1 MLRNINKHHFVSILL
16 NNMHAQINLVQD
28 SLGWK
33 RLEDILKPSIGQCL
47 SLNLNNFLN
56 GRQIIFSNGDSRL
69 VPIEGWTCK
78 SKQPCVTLTT
88 IKPVKEETTI
98 VAIDS
103 SSIQVAETQEGALY
117 AVKSGIAIATQ
128 GQIQAH
134 FKIGP
139 ILFYLSEDTL
149 KYSELDHR
157 ITKLILFDGESARR
171 LIRVRVERAIQL
183 ELSHHF
189 VSAILLVDGSLRSS
203 VFEHRGHA
211 LKKIVEKCSLYK
223 NTLAGISK
231 STKLRILD
239 KISLPLTKI
248 KGPGFIDVNL
258 IIESLVRNT
267 IGDSLLVKFGNSYTS
282 PILRLDIATAGGS
295 KDILLGKILGNDS
308 IARGY
313 PETLQLAHHI
323 STFTGTEVSCL
334 KSHVL
339 NKYDVVEM
347 ASEDIRKKLLGSIL
361 I

>member
-1 MLRNINKHHFVSILL
+1 M
-16 NNMHAQINLVQD
+16 QD
-28 SLGWK
+28 SLEWK
-33 RLEDILKPSIGQCL
+33 RLEDLLEPSVGQCL
-47 SLNLNNFLN
+47 SLNLTNFLS
-56 GRQIIFSNGDSRL
+56 GRQIIFSNGESRL
-69 VPIEGWTCK
+69 VPIQGWTCK
-78 SKQPCVTLTT
+78 NKHFCTALTAIQPL
-88 IKPVKEETTI
+88 KEETTI

-103 SSIQVAETQEGALY
+103 SSIQVAETEEGILY

-128 GQIQAH
+128 GQTQAH

-149 KYSELDHR
+149 KHSELDHR
-157 ITKLILFDGESARR
+157 ITKLILFDNESAKR
-171 LIRVRVERAIQL
+171 LIRVKVERAIQL
-183 ELSHHF
+183 ELSRHF
-189 VSAILLVDGSLRSS
+189 TGAILLVDGSLRSS
-203 VFEHRGHA
+203 IFEHRCHT
-211 LKKIVEKCSLYK
+211 LKKIVENCALYK
-223 NTLAGISK
+223 NTVAGISK

-248 KGPGFIDVNL
+248 KGPGYIDVNL
-258 IIESLVRNT
+258 IIKSLVRNI
-267 IGDSLLVKFGNSYTS
+267 IGDSLLVKFGNSHTS
-282 PILRLDIATAGGS
+282 PILRLDIATADGN
-295 KDILLGKILGNDS
+295 KDTSLGKILGNDS

-313 PETLQLAHHI
+313 PESLQLAHHI

>member
-1 MLRNINKHHFVSILL
+1 
-16 NNMHAQINLVQD
+16 MHTQINLVQD
-28 SLGWK
+28 SLEWK
-33 RLEDILKPSIGQCL
+33 RLEDILEPSIGQCL
-47 SLNLNNFLN
+47 SLNLTNFLN

-69 VPIEGWTCK
+69 VPIEGWACK
-78 SKQPCVTLTT
+78 NKHPYTTLTT
-88 IKPVKEETTI
+88 IQPLKEETTI

-103 SSIQVAETQEGALY
+103 SSIQVAETEEGVLY
-117 AVKSGIAIATQ
+117 AVKSGIAIAAQ
-128 GQIQAH
+128 GQTQAH

-149 KYSELDHR
+149 KHSELDHR
-157 ITKLILFDGESARR
+157 ITKLILFDSESAKR

-183 ELSHHF
+183 ELSRHF
-189 VSAILLVDGSLRSS
+189 TGAILLVDGSLRSS
-203 VFEHRGHA
+203 VFEHRGHT
-211 LKKIVEKCSLYK
+211 LKKVVENCSLYK
-223 NTLAGISK
+223 NTVAGISK

-239 KISLPLTKI
+239 KFSLPLTKI
-248 KGPGFIDVNL
+248 KGPGFIDINL
-258 IIESLVRNT
+258 IIKSLVRNT

-282 PILRLDIATAGGS
+282 PILRLDIATVDGN
-295 KDILLGKILGNDS
+295 KDTSLGKILGNDS

-323 STFTGTEVSCL
+323 SNFTGTEVSCL

-339 NKYDVVEM
+339 NKYDVIEL

>member
-1 MLRNINKHHFVSILL
+1 MNT
-16 NNMHAQINLVQD
+16 QINLVQD
-28 SLGWK
+28 PLGWK
-33 RLEDILKPSIGQCL
+33 RLEDILEPSVGQCL
-47 SLNLNNFLN
+47 SLNLTNFLN
-56 GRQIIFSNGDSRL
+56 GRQIIFSNGESRL
-69 VPIEGWTCK
+69 VPIQGWARKNKYSCT
-78 SKQPCVTLTT
+78 TLTT
-88 IKPVKEETTI
+88 IQPLKEETTI

-103 SSIQVAETQEGALY
+103 SSIQVAETEEGVLY

-128 GQIQAH
+128 GQTQAH

-149 KYSELDHR
+149 KHSELDHR
-157 ITKLILFDGESARR
+157 ITKLILFDSESAKR

-189 VSAILLVDGSLRSS
+189 TDAILLVDGSLRSS
-203 VFEHRGHA
+203 VFEHRSHT
-211 LKKIVEKCSLYK
+211 LKKIVENGSLYK
-223 NTLAGISK
+223 NTVAGISK

-248 KGPGFIDVNL
+248 KDPGYIDINL
-258 IIESLVRNT
+258 IIKSLVRNT
-267 IGDSLLVKFGNSYTS
+267 IGDSLLVKFGYRYTS
-282 PILRLDIATAGGS
+282 PILRLDIATADGN
-295 KDILLGKILGNDS
+295 KDISLGKILGNDS

-323 STFTGTEVSCL
+323 STFTCTEVSCL

-339 NKYDVVEM
+339 NKYDVAEL

>member
-1 MLRNINKHHFVSILL
+1 
-16 NNMHAQINLVQD
+16 MHTQINLVQD
-28 SLGWK
+28 SLEWK
-33 RLEDILKPSIGQCL
+33 RLEDLLEPSVGQCL
-47 SLNLNNFLN
+47 SLNLTNFLS
-56 GRQIIFSNGDSRL
+56 GRQIIFSNGESRL
-69 VPIEGWTCK
+69 VPIQGWTCK
-78 SKQPCVTLTT
+78 NKHFCTALTAIQPL
-88 IKPVKEETTI
+88 KEETTI

-103 SSIQVAETQEGALY
+103 SSIQVAETEEGILY

-128 GQIQAH
+128 GQTQAH

-149 KYSELDHR
+149 KHSELNHR
-157 ITKLILFDGESARR
+157 ITKLILFDNESAKR
-171 LIRVRVERAIQL
+171 LIRVKVERAIQL
-183 ELSHHF
+183 ELSRHF
-189 VSAILLVDGSLRSS
+189 TDAILLVDGALRSS
-203 VFEHRGHA
+203 IFEHRCHT
-211 LKKIVEKCSLYK
+211 LKKIVENCALYK
-223 NTLAGISK
+223 NTVAGISK

-248 KGPGFIDVNL
+248 KGPGYIDVNL
-258 IIESLVRNT
+258 IIKSLVRNI
-267 IGDSLLVKFGNSYTS
+267 IGDSLLVKFGNSHTS
-282 PILRLDIATAGGS
+282 PILRLDIATADGN
-295 KDILLGKILGNDS
+295 KDTSLGKILGNDS

-313 PETLQLAHHI
+313 PESLQLAHHI

>member
-1 MLRNINKHHFVSILL
+1 
-16 NNMHAQINLVQD
+16 MHTQINLVQD

-33 RLEDILKPSIGQCL
+33 HLEDILEPSVGQCL
-47 SLNLNNFLN
+47 SLNLTNFLN
-56 GRQIIFSNGDSRL
+56 GRQIIFSNGESRL
-69 VPIEGWTCK
+69 VPIQGWARKNKHSCT
-78 SKQPCVTLTT
+78 TLTT
-88 IKPVKEETTI
+88 IQPLKEETTI

-103 SSIQVAETQEGALY
+103 SSIQVAETEEGVLY

-128 GQIQAH
+128 GQTQAH

-139 ILFYLSEDTL
+139 LLFYLSEDTL
-149 KYSELDHR
+149 KHSELDHR
-157 ITKLILFDGESARR
+157 ITKLILFDSESAKR

-189 VSAILLVDGSLRSS
+189 TDAILLVDGSLRSS
-203 VFEHRGHA
+203 VFEHRSHT
-211 LKKIVEKCSLYK
+211 LKKIVENGSLYK
-223 NTLAGISK
+223 NTVAGISK
-231 STKLRILD
+231 ITKLRILD

-248 KGPGFIDVNL
+248 KDPGYIDVNL
-258 IIESLVRNT
+258 IIKSLVRNT
-267 IGDSLLVKFGNSYTS
+267 IGDTLLVKFGYSYTS
-282 PILRLDIATAGGS
+282 PILRLDIATAD
-295 KDILLGKILGNDS
+295 KDISLGKILGNDS

-334 KSHVL
+334 KSYVL
-339 NKYDVVEM
+339 NKYDVVEL

>member
-1 MLRNINKHHFVSILL
+1 MNT
-16 NNMHAQINLVQD
+16 QINLVQD

-33 RLEDILKPSIGQCL
+33 RLEDILEPSVGQCL
-47 SLNLNNFLN
+47 SLNLTNFLN
-56 GRQIIFSNGDSRL
+56 GRQIIFSNGESRL
-69 VPIEGWTCK
+69 VPIQGWARKNKYSCT
-78 SKQPCVTLTT
+78 TLTT
-88 IKPVKEETTI
+88 IQPLKEETTI

-103 SSIQVAETQEGALY
+103 SSTQVAETEEGVLY

-128 GQIQAH
+128 GQTQAH

-149 KYSELDHR
+149 KHSELDHR
-157 ITKLILFDGESARR
+157 ITKLILFDSESAKR

-189 VSAILLVDGSLRSS
+189 TDAILLVDGSLRSS
-203 VFEHRGHA
+203 VFEHRSHT
-211 LKKIVEKCSLYK
+211 LKKIVENGSLYK
-223 NTLAGISK
+223 NTVAGISK

-248 KGPGFIDVNL
+248 KDPGYIDINL
-258 IIESLVRNT
+258 IIKSLVRNT
-267 IGDSLLVKFGNSYTS
+267 IGDSLLVKFGYSYTS
-282 PILRLDIATAGGS
+282 PILRLDIATADGN
-295 KDILLGKILGNDS
+295 KDISLGKILGNDS

-323 STFTGTEVSCL
+323 STFTCTEVSCL

-339 NKYDVVEM
+339 NKYDVAEL

>member
-1 MLRNINKHHFVSILL
+1 M
-16 NNMHAQINLVQD
+16 QD

-33 RLEDILKPSIGQCL
+33 RLEDILEPSVGQCL
-47 SLNLNNFLN
+47 SLNLTNFLT
-56 GRQIIFSNGDSRL
+56 GRQIIFSNGESRL
-69 VPIEGWTCK
+69 VPIQGWARNNKYSCT
-78 SKQPCVTLTT
+78 TLTT
-88 IKPVKEETTI
+88 IQPLKEETTI

-103 SSIQVAETQEGALY
+103 SSIQVAETEEGVLY
-117 AVKSGIAIATQ
+117 AIKSGIAIATQ
-128 GQIQAH
+128 GQTQAH

-149 KYSELDHR
+149 KHSELDHR
-157 ITKLILFDGESARR
+157 ITKLILFDSESAKR

-189 VSAILLVDGSLRSS
+189 TDAILLVDGSLRSS
-203 VFEHRGHA
+203 VFEHRSHT
-211 LKKIVEKCSLYK
+211 LKKIVENGSLYK
-223 NTLAGISK
+223 NTVAGISK

-248 KGPGFIDVNL
+248 KDPGYIDINL
-258 IIESLVRNT
+258 IIKSLVRNT
-267 IGDSLLVKFGNSYTS
+267 IGDSLLVKFGYSYTS
-282 PILRLDIATAGGS
+282 PILRLDIATADGN
-295 KDILLGKILGNDS
+295 KDISLGKILGNDS

-323 STFTGTEVSCL
+323 STFTCTEVSCL

-339 NKYDVVEM
+339 NKYDVAEL

>member
-1 MLRNINKHHFVSILL
+1 
-16 NNMHAQINLVQD
+16 MHTQINFVQD
-28 SLGWK
+28 TLEWK
-33 RLEDILKPSIGQCL
+33 RLENILEPSVGQCL
-47 SLNLNNFLN
+47 SLNLANFLN
-56 GRQIIFSNGDSRL
+56 GRQIIFSNGESRL
-69 VPIEGWTCK
+69 VPIEGWA
-78 SKQPCVTLTT
+78 SKNKHPCTTLTT
-88 IKPVKEETTI
+88 IQPLKEETTI

-103 SSIQVAETQEGALY
+103 SSIQVAETEEGVLY
-117 AVKSGIAIATQ
+117 AVKSGIAIAAH
-128 GQIQAH
+128 GQTQAH

-149 KYSELDHR
+149 KDSELDHR
-157 ITKLILFDGESARR
+157 TTKLILFDSESAKR

-189 VSAILLVDGSLRSS
+189 TGAILLVDGSLRSS
-203 VFEHRGHA
+203 VFEHRGHT
-211 LKKIVEKCSLYK
+211 LRKIVENSSLCM
-223 NTLAGISK
+223 NTVAGISK
-231 STKLRILD
+231 STKLKILD

-258 IIESLVRNT
+258 VIKSLVRNT

-282 PILRLDIATAGGS
+282 PILRLDIATVDGNNDTS
-295 KDILLGKILGNDS
+295 LGKILGNDS

-339 NKYDVVEM
+339 NKYDVIEL

>member
-1 MLRNINKHHFVSILL
+1 MNT
-16 NNMHAQINLVQD
+16 QINFVQD

-33 RLEDILKPSIGQCL
+33 RLEDILEPSVGQCL
-47 SLNLNNFLN
+47 SLNLTNFLN
-56 GRQIIFSNGDSRL
+56 GRQIIFSNGESRL
-69 VPIEGWTCK
+69 VPIQGWARNNKYSCT
-78 SKQPCVTLTT
+78 TLTT
-88 IKPVKEETTI
+88 IQPLKEETTI

-103 SSIQVAETQEGALY
+103 SSIQVAETEEGVLY

-128 GQIQAH
+128 GQTQAH

-149 KYSELDHR
+149 KHSELDHR
-157 ITKLILFDGESARR
+157 ITKLILFDSESAKR

-189 VSAILLVDGSLRSS
+189 TDAILLVDGSLRSS
-203 VFEHRGHA
+203 VFEHRSHT
-211 LKKIVEKCSLYK
+211 LKKIVENGSLYK
-223 NTLAGISK
+223 NTVAGISK

-248 KGPGFIDVNL
+248 KDPGYIDINL
-258 IIESLVRNT
+258 IIKSLVRNT
-267 IGDSLLVKFGNSYTS
+267 IGDSLLVKFGYSYTS
-282 PILRLDIATAGGS
+282 PILRLDIATADGN
-295 KDILLGKILGNDS
+295 KDISLGKILGNDS

-323 STFTGTEVSCL
+323 STFTCTEVSCL

-339 NKYDVVEM
+339 NKYDVAEL

>member
-1 MLRNINKHHFVSILL
+1 M
-16 NNMHAQINLVQD
+16 QD

-33 RLEDILKPSIGQCL
+33 RLEDILEPSVGQCL
-47 SLNLNNFLN
+47 SLNLTNFLN
-56 GRQIIFSNGDSRL
+56 GRQIIFSNGESRL
-69 VPIEGWTCK
+69 IPIQGWARKNKYSCT
-78 SKQPCVTLTT
+78 TLTT
-88 IKPVKEETTI
+88 IQPLKEETTI

-103 SSIQVAETQEGALY
+103 SSIQVAETEEGVLY

-128 GQIQAH
+128 GQTQAH

-149 KYSELDHR
+149 KHSELDHR
-157 ITKLILFDGESARR
+157 ITKLILFDSESAKR

-189 VSAILLVDGSLRSS
+189 TDAILLVDGSLRSS
-203 VFEHRGHA
+203 VFEHRSHT
-211 LKKIVEKCSLYK
+211 LKKIVENGSLYK
-223 NTLAGISK
+223 NTVAGISK

-248 KGPGFIDVNL
+248 KDPGYIDINL
-258 IIESLVRNT
+258 IIKSLVRNT
-267 IGDSLLVKFGNSYTS
+267 IGDSLLVKFGYSYTS
-282 PILRLDIATAGGS
+282 PILRLDIATADGN
-295 KDILLGKILGNDS
+295 KDISLGKILGNDS

-323 STFTGTEVSCL
+323 STFTCTEVSCL

-339 NKYDVVEM
+339 NKYDVAEL
-347 ASEDIRKKLLGSIL
+347 ASEDIHKKLLGSIQ